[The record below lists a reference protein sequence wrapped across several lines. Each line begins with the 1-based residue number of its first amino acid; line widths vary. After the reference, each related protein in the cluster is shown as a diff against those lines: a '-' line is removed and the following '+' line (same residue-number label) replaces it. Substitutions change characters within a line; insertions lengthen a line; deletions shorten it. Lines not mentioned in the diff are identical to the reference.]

1 MTVSCALF
9 TLMCFTSKD
18 EDKKNNH
25 SVVGSVEIFLVCV
38 KRNSI
43 ARKVGQV

>member
-18 EDKKNNH
+18 EDKKQKQPFC
-25 SVVGSVEIFLVCV
+25 G
-38 KRNSI
+38 
-43 ARKVGQV
+43 GQCGNLSGLR